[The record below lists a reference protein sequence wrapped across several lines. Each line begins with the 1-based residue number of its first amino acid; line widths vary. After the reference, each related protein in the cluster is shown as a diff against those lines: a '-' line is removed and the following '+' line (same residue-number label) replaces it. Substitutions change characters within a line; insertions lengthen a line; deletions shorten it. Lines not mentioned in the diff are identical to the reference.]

1 MVSIKRT
8 SLCCGRPTNFRRNI
22 SLQIRHVFSFTQSI
36 PAPHAHAYALTYNWP
51 VEKKKELLT
60 YPFFKAFQAHKGW
73 VFHLL
78 RDKYIGK
85 WSTCTQ
91 TICYICLEYS
101 LRMAKFIVFCFLV
114 VLYTLSSAAPAMW
127 TKNERLKL
135 IELYKDIKKASKT
148 VELVNIELPT
158 LKDVTDECQ
167 IPALKCFVDNMN
179 KLKIPQNLLDRM
191 KARVPDSK
199 VQSCQPCTSYAK
211 MKSNDFIENL
221 ITLVQRIISSSF

>member
-78 RDKYIGK
+78 RDKYI
-85 WSTCTQ
+85 
-91 TICYICLEYS
+91 
-101 LRMAKFIVFCFLV
+101 
-114 VLYTLSSAAPAMW
+114 AMW